1 MNNITITPHKTKGDL
16 ILPSFFR
23 LSDPND
29 KRLFVQL
36 INQNPHVKIYDQ
48 IESQLRELMKIRA
61 PEKKF
66 SAPELAAA
74 AHAYLN
80 GVDPENYGVW
90 VYYPWSG
97 NMVHLLDE
105 EEFIELRTSRNL
117 FKITPE
123 EEAILAQKK
132 VGVIGMS
139 VGQSVA
145 VTMAIERSFGE
156 IRIADF
162 DSIELSNLNR
172 IRAGVH
178 NLGVP
183 KVVITAREIAEID
196 PFLKVTIFPEGITE
210 DNIDEFIT
218 KNGKLDIIVDECDG
232 VEIKVLCREKA
243 REYHIPVL
251 MEASDRATIDIERFD
266 IDPNRPIFHGKVP
279 GLTYSFIKEKPKEEV
294 LPYIFSIAGYETL
307 SERMKYSL
315 TQIGQ
320 TITTWPQL
328 ASAVVLGGGISADI
342 CRRIFTGNLQ
352 VSGRFFIDL
361 EELISDK

>member
-1 MNNITITPHKTKGDL
+1 MNNLHTTPNKIAEDF
-16 ILPSFFR
+16 IRPSFFR
-23 LSDPND
+23 LSNPDD
-29 KRLFVQL
+29 KSLFDGL
-36 INQNPHVKIYDQ
+36 LRMYPHIRVFDEIK
-48 IESQLRELMKIRA
+48 SQLSELVKVRN
-61 PEKKF
+61 PDKKLSGHQLSDAVTRF
-66 SAPELAAA
+66 
-74 AHAYLN
+74 LN
-80 GVDPENYGVW
+80 GTDPDIYGVW
-90 VYYPWSG
+90 VYYPWSQ
-97 NMVHLLDE
+97 NIVHILDE
-105 EEFIELRTSRNL
+105 KEFVELRTSRNL

-123 EEAILAQKK
+123 EEDILSQKK

-162 DSIELSNLNR
+162 DTIELSNLNR
-172 IRAGVH
+172 IRTGLH
-178 NLGVP
+178 NLGLP

-196 PFLKVTIFPEGITE
+196 PFLKVTVFSDGITE
-210 DNIDEFIT
+210 DNIERFIT
-218 KNGKLDIIVDECDG
+218 DNGKLDIIIDECDG

-243 REYHIPVL
+243 RQHRIPVL

-266 IDPNRPIFHGKVP
+266 IEPDRALFHGKVP
-279 GLTYSFIKEKPKEEV
+279 GLTYDLIKEKTKEDI

-315 TQIGQ
+315 TQVGK

-342 CRRIFTGNLQ
+342 CRRIFTGKLK

-361 EELISDK
+361 EDLIRDE